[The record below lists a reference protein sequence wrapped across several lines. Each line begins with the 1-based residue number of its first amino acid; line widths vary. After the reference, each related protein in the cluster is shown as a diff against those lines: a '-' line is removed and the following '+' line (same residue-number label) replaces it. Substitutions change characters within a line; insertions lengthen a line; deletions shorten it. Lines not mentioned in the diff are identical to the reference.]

1 LAQHVRA
8 KSDRRRRSLAYVRAW
23 WPLGTILILA
33 ALIRGSY
40 LTEIARSPGFGFH
53 TVDARFHDYWARGLI
68 TGDWTPPP
76 QYRDPLL
83 QQRPYLRPP
92 GYPYFLA
99 AVYRVAGTSPYAP
112 TIAQMMLGL
121 ASCLLGYLLARR
133 WFGQGVG
140 LVFAL
145 LMGTYWSFIYYETK
159 LHAAALL
166 IFLAMALLNVL
177 ALWAERITIRR
188 AMAAGVLVG
197 LFALV
202 RPTILPFA
210 VIALL
215 WGLWLARRQG
225 QVRTSVLPTIV
236 YVAAIAMTIAP
247 ATVRNYLVA
256 RDFVLVSSNGGINL
270 YIGNN
275 PAARGH
281 FTDNFTEMRNINT
294 CFDLPILASRVEQ
307 QAGRPLR
314 DSQVSH
320 YFAGKAVAYMR
331 QHPLRTVALLS
342 RKLLLFWGPK
352 EISLS
357 EMPHFDRSQS
367 RVLTPLPNNFAMVMA
382 LAIIG
387 LVLLGLHLRPTT
399 STGKSDTPAKTII
412 LEQQTQVGV
421 LVLLFL
427 VCYSGAF
434 LPFFVTALYRQPV
447 IPLLLLLGA
456 FALYRVGCLVW
467 TRRYALAGAV
477 VAGGCAAFAVCSINF
492 AGYEPDEA
500 EWHYRRALAL
510 EQAGR
515 TNKAVAEYQAA
526 IGLKPHHVS
535 AHHNLGVI
543 CARQDKLDLAV
554 AHYRRALEA
563 DPEAP
568 DVHNDLG
575 IALQRS
581 GRRDQAMQH
590 YREALRID
598 PDYADAH
605 VNLGQLLVEQGQN
618 VEGIDHFHKALAL
631 NPRHREAHHN
641 LGLALARQND
651 FAGAAEQFRQVTQI
665 DPNWPVGWRFL
676 GNALLGGGRAEEAV
690 EPYRRALAIRPDYA
704 EAHDNLAVALATLG
718 QTDEAMFH
726 FSEAVRLRPDFE
738 SARQRLEALR
748 STLRKPQS
756 RLSPGNE

>member
-1 LAQHVRA
+1 MAHHVRA
-8 KSDRRRRSLAYVRAW
+8 KSDRRRRSLAWVRAW

-33 ALIRGSY
+33 VLIRGAY
-40 LTEIARSPGFGFH
+40 LIEISRSPGLGFH
-53 TVDARFHDYWARGLI
+53 TVDARFHDYWARGLV

-76 QYRDPLL
+76 QYRDPLI

-99 AVYRVAGTSPYAP
+99 AIYRVAGTSPYAP
-112 TIAQMMLGL
+112 IIAQMMLGL

-133 WFGQGVG
+133 WFGRGVG

-145 LMGTYWSFIYYETK
+145 LMGTYWSLIYYETK

-166 IFLAMALLNVL
+166 IFLALALLNVL
-177 ALWAERITIRR
+177 ALWAERITIGRSI
-188 AMAAGVLVG
+188 AAGVLAG

-210 VIALL
+210 GVALL

-225 QVRTSVLPTIV
+225 RVRTFVLPGAA
-236 YVAAIAMTIAP
+236 YVAAVALTIAP
-247 ATVRNYLVA
+247 ATIRNYVVA
-256 RDFVLVSSNGGINL
+256 RDFVLISSNSGINL

-281 FTDNFTEMRNINT
+281 FTDNFPEMRNINT
-294 CFDLPILASRVEQ
+294 CFDLPILARRVEQ
-307 QAGRPLR
+307 QVGRPLR
-314 DSQVSH
+314 DSEVSD
-320 YFAGKAVAYMR
+320 YFTCKAVAYVQ
-331 QHPLRTVALLS
+331 QHPLRTATLLG

-367 RVLTPLPNNFAMVMA
+367 HVLTPLPNNFAMATA
-382 LAIIG
+382 LAIVG
-387 LVLLGLHLRPTT
+387 LVLLGLHSRPTT

-421 LVLLFL
+421 LIVLFL

-456 FALYRVGCLVW
+456 FGVVRLGHLAW
-467 TRRYALAGAV
+467 TRRYAPAAV
-477 VAGGCAAFAVCSINF
+477 IVAGGCAAFAVCSVNF
-492 AGYEPDEA
+492 AGYEPDKS

-515 TNKAVAEYQAA
+515 TDDAVAEYQEA
-526 IGLKPHHVS
+526 IRLKPHHVS
-535 AHHNLGVI
+535 ARHNLGVI
-543 CARQDKLDLAV
+543 CAKQDKLDLAV

-563 DPEAP
+563 DPNAP

-575 IALQRS
+575 IALQRG
-581 GRRDQAMQH
+581 GRRDQALQH
-590 YREALRID
+590 YREALQID

-605 VNLGQLLVEQGQN
+605 VNVGQLLVEQGQIDA
-618 VEGIDHFHKALAL
+618 GIDHFRNALAL
-631 NPRHREAHHN
+631 NSRHREAHQN
-641 LGLALARQND
+641 LGLALARRKD
-651 FAGAAEQFRQVTQI
+651 FAGAAEQFRQVTLI
-665 DPNWPVGWRFL
+665 DPNWAVGWRFL
-676 GNALLGGGRAEEAV
+676 GNALLSGGRAEESI
-690 EPYRRALAIRPDYA
+690 EPYRKALAIQPDYA

-718 QTDEAMFH
+718 RTDEAMFH
-726 FSEAVRLRPDFE
+726 FSEAIRLRPDFE
-738 SARQRLEALR
+738 GARRRLEALR
-748 STLRKPQS
+748 SELSTQQD
-756 RLSPGNE
+756 LSPPGSE

>member
-1 LAQHVRA
+1 MAKHVRA

-23 WPLGTILILA
+23 WPLGTILIVA

-53 TVDARFHDYWARGLI
+53 TVDAHFHDYWARGLV
-68 TGDWTPPP
+68 TDDWTPPP
-76 QYRDPLL
+76 QYRDPLI

-92 GYPYFLA
+92 GYPYSLA
-99 AVYRVAGTSPYAP
+99 GIYRVAGTSPYASI
-112 TIAQMMLGL
+112 IAQMMLGL

-140 LVFAL
+140 LLFAL

-166 IFLAMALLNVL
+166 IFLAMALLNAL

-188 AMAAGVLVG
+188 AIAAGVLVG

-210 VIALL
+210 AVVLL
-215 WGLWLARRQG
+215 WGLWVARRQG
-225 QVRTSVLPTIV
+225 QVRVFVLPAMA
-236 YVAAIAMTIAP
+236 YVAAIALTIAP
-247 ATVRNYLVA
+247 ATIRNYLVA
-256 RDFVLVSSNGGINL
+256 RDFVLISSNGGINL

-281 FTDNFTEMRNINT
+281 FTDNFPEMLNINT
-294 CFDLPILASRVEQ
+294 CFDLPILARRVEEQ
-307 QAGRPLR
+307 VGRLLR
-314 DSQVSH
+314 DSQVSD
-320 YFAGKAVAYMR
+320 YFAGKALAYMR
-331 QHPLRTVALLS
+331 QHPLRTVTLLGC
-342 RKLLLFWGPK
+342 KLLLFWGPQ

-367 RVLTPLPNNFAMVMA
+367 RVLTPLPNNFAMAMA
-382 LAIIG
+382 LAIVG
-387 LVLLGLHLRPTT
+387 LVLLGLHLRSAT
-399 STGKSDTPAKTII
+399 STGESDPPTETIT
-412 LEQQTQVGV
+412 LEQQKQVAV
-421 LVLLFL
+421 LLVLFV
-427 VCYSGAF
+427 VCYAGAF

-447 IPLLLLLGA
+447 IPFLLLLGA
-456 FALYRVGCLVW
+456 FGLYRLGHLAW
-467 TRRYALAGAV
+467 TRRYALALV
-477 VAGGCAAFAVCSINF
+477 TLAGGCLAFAVCSINF
-492 AGYEPDEA
+492 AGYEPDES

-510 EQAGR
+510 EHAGR
-515 TNKAVAEYQAA
+515 TDDAVAEYQTA
-526 IGLKPHHVS
+526 IRLKPHHVS
-535 AHHNLGVI
+535 AHHNLGV
-543 CARQDKLDLAV
+543 AYAKQGKLDLAV
-554 AHYRRALEA
+554 ARYRLALEA

-575 IALQRS
+575 IALQRR
-581 GRRDQAMQH
+581 GRRDQALQH

-618 VEGIDHFHKALAL
+618 GEGIDHFRKALAL
-631 NPRHREAHHN
+631 TPRHREAHQN

-651 FAGAAEQFRQVTQI
+651 FSGAAEQFRQVTLI
-665 DPNWPVGWRFL
+665 DSNWPVGWRFL
-676 GNALLGGGRAEEAV
+676 GNALLSGGRTEEAI
-690 EPYRRALAIRPDYA
+690 EPYRKALAIKPDYA

-718 QTDEAMFH
+718 RTDEAMFH
-726 FSEAVRLRPDFE
+726 FLEAIRLRPDFE
-738 SARQRLEALR
+738 GARRRLEALR
-748 STLRKPQS
+748 SELSTQQNPS
-756 RLSPGNE
+756 SPGSE